1 VSHDPG
7 TCPDC
12 KSAPPDPFNVAV
24 DHLLDVI
31 EGTELDEALDPHAIR
46 AASYAVEG
54 TLPEE
59 IDGLSLREAR
69 LIGALCRLAGELT
82 LRPTLV
88 RTK

>member
-1 VSHDPG
+1 LSHDPK

-12 KSAPPDPFNVAV
+12 ASTKPEPFDTAV

-46 AASYAVEG
+46 GAAYAVEG

-59 IDGLSLREAR
+59 MEGLSLREAR